1 MIKPGGFQDK
11 DPEVK
16 RALMGGGRAVP
27 GPVSLGFLEYFTRKY
42 MRKYLIQVFF
52 LAVPAACRSSWARDR
67 TCATAVT
74 TAPLTH

>member
-42 MRKYLIQVFF
+42 MRKYLNIFF
-52 LAVPAACRSSWARDR
+52 I
-67 TCATAVT
+67 
-74 TAPLTH
+74 LTICGSGNICIY